1 MRLHLI
7 LPVVLL
13 VGLSA
18 CSGNSEKGL
27 SAAEGAL
34 STCQG
39 YATALNTLAS
49 FREAGKLSKGQI
61 NIVDDAIDYVGPY
74 CKGPAPDV
82 DAKLKD
88 VAVDAGVRVLQSVVL
103 AVLSK

>member
-1 MRLHLI
+1 MFKKLL
-7 LPVVLL
+7 LTGALL
-13 VGLSA
+13 VSLSA
-18 CSGNSEKGL
+18 CSNNGDKGI

-39 YATALNTLAS
+39 YAVALNTLAG
-49 FREAGKLSKGQI
+49 FREAGKLSSGQI
-61 NIVDDAIDYVGPY
+61 RIVDDAVDYVGPY

-82 DAKLKD
+82 DSKLKD

-103 AVLSK
+103 SVLGK

>member
-1 MRLHLI
+1 MKSLI
-7 LPVVLL
+7 VLAFI
-13 VGLSA
+13 VSA
-18 CSGNSEKGL
+18 WGCSADKISP
-27 SAAEGAL
+27 AEGAL

-39 YATALNTLAS
+39 YAVALNALAG
-49 FREAGKLSKGQI
+49 FREAGKLSDGQI

-103 AVLSK
+103 AVMSK